1 MSHYLEATTP
11 IPNGVVFLCDPTA
24 IIDVPPDTAEAPV
37 LSTKDCISL
46 WTLHEVDGP
55 TTLVLTD
62 AYKGED
68 CKLVFHGSI
77 ILTGRKLGFNTS
89 SCERIIEVDLG
100 ADMAEVAVYANDAK
114 DPSKLICV
122 AAPLR
127 PKS

>member
-1 MSHYLEATTP
+1 MSHNLEATTP

-24 IIDVPPDTAEAPV
+24 IIDVPPDTAAAPV
-37 LSTKDCISL
+37 LSTKDCVSL

-62 AYKGED
+62 TYDGED

-77 ILTGRKLGFNTS
+77 TAAGRKLSFTTS
-89 SCERIIEVDLG
+89 TCERIIEVDLT
-100 ADMAEVAVYANDAK
+100 ADAAEIAVYANDAS
-114 DPSKLICV
+114 DPSKLVCV

-127 PKS
+127 P